1 MERTKQTKSFKKI
14 LNRFLSYIILIASVF
29 AVCFSIDKIVNYVK
43 VKNDNKVLSERL
55 NELKDENT
63 KLENLNSKLKDK
75 DYFSIYVRDKYQY
88 SPSDGSIIPI
98 N

>member
-1 MERTKQTKSFKKI
+1 MERTKKERSFKK
-14 LNRFLSYIILIASVF
+14 LFNRALSYVILVASIF
-29 AVCFSIDKIVNYVK
+29 AVCFSIDKLTSYIK
-43 VKNDNKVLSERL
+43 AKNDNKVLIERL
-55 NELKDENT
+55 DDLKNENN

-75 DYFSIYVRDKYQY
+75 NYFSIYVKDKYQY